1 MRANGRTTT
10 LFAATAAQIAF
21 QAPRVME
28 AFKQQGW
35 MHEIFGC
42 SGIRPVESGC
52 HQQTAAPISYHVST
66 AQIQSHPTS
75 RNGLCPKFMTSKM
88 GGGEKRCRSC
98 SSLKNAACQ
107 FVAWTWHKGS
117 CAGCLWTLSS
127 AGLVVRKGKVV
138 RACLKECCKEG
149 ALSH

>member
-10 LFAATAAQIAF
+10 LLAATAAQIAF

-52 HQQTAAPISYHVST
+52 HQQTAASFSYHVST
-66 AQIQSHPTS
+66 AQIPSHPTS

-107 FVAWTWHKGS
+107 FVAWTWPVAQGKLCSLPVDAFLSWARCQEREGS
-117 CAGCLWTLSS
+117 
-127 AGLVVRKGKVV
+127 
-138 RACLKECCKEG
+138 ACM
-149 ALSH
+149 